1 VAILSTFLDNI
12 AAAMV
17 GGVMARKLY
26 KGQVSVGFLAAIVA
40 ASNAGG
46 AGSVIG
52 DTTTTM
58 MWIAGVPALDVA
70 KAFVAALAAVL
81 FSGLIAGHS
90 QHKLQPI
97 QKDPPKDLKMD
108 YARLLIV
115 GLIIVGTIV
124 TNVLLDFPAVGV
136 WIAILLGGFVRPTP
150 WGELAKA
157 YKGSLFLVSLVL
169 SASLMP
175 VKALPAPSWE
185 TAFALG
191 WLSAVFDNI
200 PLTAL
205 AIYQGGY
212 DWGVLAYAV
221 GYGGSMIWFGSSA
234 GVALCNIFPEAKNT
248 VRWFKEGWHVAVAY
262 VIGFFVMLA
271 LTGWHPNGLD
281 RMDP

>member
-1 VAILSTFLDNI
+1 
-12 AAAMV
+12 
-17 GGVMARKLY
+17 
-26 KGQVSVGFLAAIVA
+26 
-40 ASNAGG
+40 
-46 AGSVIG
+46 
-52 DTTTTM
+52 
-58 MWIAGVPALDVA
+58 
-70 KAFVAALAAVL
+70 VL
-81 FSGLIAGHS
+81 FSGLIAGHR

-157 YKGSLFLVSLVL
+157 YKGSFFLVSLVL

-212 DWGVLAYAV
+212 DWGILAYAV